1 MELLQFI
8 YLCSLTNI
16 STKNSIVIRKDLKMN
31 KILKAIQTSL
41 SFAPLAI
48 LILYFITRSTLGHD
62 NLIFLT
68 ISFLLNFITTIIIT
82 FSLITAYIEFK
93 EKKKGKFKIAFWTTL
108 LVLSQVSAIFSD
120 RYTLFERS
128 GVFIADIL
136 AIMQIL
142 YLIKENKKKGL
153 K

>member
-1 MELLQFI
+1 MKK
-8 YLCSLTNI
+8 I
-16 STKNSIVIRKDLKMN
+16 S
-31 KILKAIQTSL
+31 KAIQTSL
-41 SFAPLAI
+41 SFVPIAI
-48 LILYFITRSTLGHD
+48 LILYFITHSTLGHD

-93 EKKKGKFKIAFWTTL
+93 EKKKSKFKIAFWTTL
-108 LVLSQVSAIFSD
+108 LILSQVSAIFSD

-136 AIMQIL
+136 AIIQII
-142 YLIKENKKKGL
+142 YLIKENKKKGT
-153 K
+153 KSNV

>member
-1 MELLQFI
+1 MKK
-8 YLCSLTNI
+8 I
-16 STKNSIVIRKDLKMN
+16 S
-31 KILKAIQTSL
+31 KAIQTSL
-41 SFAPLAI
+41 SFLPLAI
-48 LILYFITRSTLGHD
+48 LILYYISRSTLGHD

-82 FSLITAYIEFK
+82 FSLITAYMEFK

-108 LVLSQVSAIFSD
+108 LILSQVSAIFSD

-136 AIMQIL
+136 AILQII
-142 YLIKENKKKGL
+142 YLIKENKKKGT
-153 K
+153 KSNV

>member
-1 MELLQFI
+1 
-8 YLCSLTNI
+8 
-16 STKNSIVIRKDLKMN
+16 MN

-128 GVFIADIL
+128 GVFLADLL
-136 AIMQIL
+136 AIIQIL
-142 YLIKENKKKGL
+142 YLIKENKQRGL

>member
-1 MELLQFI
+1 M
-8 YLCSLTNI
+8 TNI

>member
-1 MELLQFI
+1 
-8 YLCSLTNI
+8 
-16 STKNSIVIRKDLKMN
+16 MN

>member
-1 MELLQFI
+1 MKK
-8 YLCSLTNI
+8 I
-16 STKNSIVIRKDLKMN
+16 S
-31 KILKAIQTSL
+31 KAIQTSL
-41 SFAPLAI
+41 SFVPLAI
-48 LILYFITRSTLGHD
+48 LILYFIARSTLSHD

-136 AIMQIL
+136 AIMQII
-142 YLIKENKKKGL
+142 YLIKEKKGP
-153 K
+153 KSNV